1 MSLREADRKRERIA
15 FLFSLPVA
23 WTVKLKNEMNV
34 TEREK
39 EGEERERER
48 ELACQQIVPRQREN
62 EKRRTVERGEDYT

>member
-1 MSLREADRKRERIA
+1 M
-15 FLFSLPVA
+15 A

>member
-1 MSLREADRKRERIA
+1 MSLREADRKRESERIA

-48 ELACQQIVPRQREN
+48 AGMSANSPKAERE
-62 EKRRTVERGEDYT
+62 